1 MLALVTAA
9 TVIFLG
15 VEPGIILAVVLSL
28 LQHVRRSYRPHT
40 GVFVHDAD
48 DHWRLEDA
56 VPGRMTVPGLVMYW
70 FGADLFYANVASFTE
85 EVRRLVNESSSPV
98 RWFVVDSSAI
108 TGIDYSAGRALMEL
122 IQDLK
127 KAGVVIA
134 LARAQLRAH
143 SHLEQLGLKELIGA
157 HHIFDSRHACL
168 QAYKTECANGNP
180 DGAPGAGS
188 GGTMTGGAVG

>member
-9 TVIFLG
+9 TVVFLG

-56 VPGRMTVPGLVMYW
+56 VPGRVSVPGLVIYW
-70 FGADLFYANVASFTE
+70 FGADLYVASFTE
-85 EVRRLVNESSSPV
+85 EVRRLVNESPSPV

-127 KAGVVIA
+127 KAGVVIG

-157 HHIFDSRHACL
+157 HHIFDSRHQVLRLGFRWRIRSCKPADKRDC
-168 QAYKTECANGNP
+168 
-180 DGAPGAGS
+180 S
-188 GGTMTGGAVG
+188 GGTMTDGAVG